1 MKTIFDLIKGAINTH
16 PIGDFV
22 TSVEIKRECKAYYQQ
37 VISAQTIAV
46 YFTKLIKTGYLNAT
60 GTPGVY
66 SIAMKMPEDFTVTKL
81 DIAYM
86 DVLREKRIK
95 DAPALSK
102 QIGGDHYKKY
112 SYQPVEFSVQAK
124 LSFIQ
129 GSIVKYIVRYEDKN
143 GVEDIQKVIHYAEL
157 AKELKYIAK
166 PKPYQLTYVHR
177 FCTENKLSPLQN
189 DVVKKAFNGDF
200 VGIINVCKNAIKP
213 ETNE

>member
-16 PIGDFV
+16 PMGDFV

-66 SIAMKMPEDFTVTKL
+66 SIVTKMPEDFTVTKL
-81 DIAYM
+81 DLAYSE
-86 DVLREKRIK
+86 VLREKRIK
-95 DAPALSK
+95 DAPALSQ

-112 SYQPVEFSVQAK
+112 AYQPVEFSVQAK

-143 GVEDIQKVIHYAEL
+143 GLEDIQKVIHYAEL
-157 AKELKYIAK
+157 AKELRHVPK
-166 PKPYQLTYVHR
+166 PKPYQLTYVHK
-177 FCTENKLSPLQN
+177 FCTENKLSTLQN
-189 DVVKKAFNGDF
+189 EVVRKTFNGDF
-200 VGIINVCKNAIKP
+200 VGIINICKTFITP
-213 ETNE
+213 VGNE

>member
-16 PIGDFV
+16 PMGDFV

-46 YFTKLIKTGYLNAT
+46 YFTKLVKTGYLNAT

-66 SIAMKMPEDFTVTKL
+66 SIVTKMPEDFTVTKL
-81 DIAYM
+81 DLAYSE
-86 DVLREKRIK
+86 VLREKRIK
-95 DAPALSK
+95 DAPALSQ

-112 SYQPVEFSVQAK
+112 AYQPVEFSVQAK

-143 GVEDIQKVIHYAEL
+143 GLEDIQKVIHYAEL
-157 AKELKYIAK
+157 AKELRHVPK
-166 PKPYQLTYVHR
+166 PKPYQLTYVHK
-177 FCTENKLSPLQN
+177 FCTENKLSALQN
-189 DVVKKAFNGDF
+189 EVVRKAFNGDF
-200 VGIINVCKNAIKP
+200 VGIINICKTFITP
-213 ETNE
+213 IGNE